1 MGPGLKS
8 RGMDTLTH
16 GLAGALLARTLPS
29 TGDETLDRTLA
40 RREAWVG
47 FAAAMFPDADVFVSP
62 FSAEFYITQHRALTH
77 SFVTLPVWIVLLT
90 AVASIYLSPALG
102 PPGAAGRRTAVRRL
116 GVVVALALVS
126 HILLDWITSWGT
138 MFLSPISSARFALDW
153 TFILDAAL
161 SGLLVL
167 GLAGVRAVSRRSF
180 PRSRVAARASLL
192 AATAYV
198 GLCAVRHAQAVR
210 LGEALAPRASSRAAI
225 PQPGSP
231 DRWLLLS
238 DDGPAV
244 TATFVD
250 LGKRGREIARPPED
264 RRARSHGIPRRRP
277 EPLPPSRRCLPFA
290 RRPRAAGH
298 RKGERSASR
307 ELTLETGIAGVF
319 GRFARFPAARE
330 KLRGDAVEVLLRDV
344 RFGYLS
350 NEVDPFTYIV
360 RYSLKGRVLS
370 SGFPSSR
377 WSREAAPRC
386 RRRRALRGPPCHGCP
401 SCSSATARR

>member
-16 GLAGALLARTLPS
+16 GLAGALLARALPS

-77 SFVTLPVWIVLLT
+77 SFVMLPAWIVLLT
-90 AVASIYLSPALG
+90 AAASICLSPALG

-167 GLAGVRAVSRRSF
+167 GLVGVRAVSRRSF
-180 PRSRVAARASLL
+180 PRSRVAARAGLL

-198 GLCAVRHAQAVR
+198 GLCAVRHVEAER
-210 LGEALAPRASSRAAI
+210 LGQALAPRASSRAAI

-238 DDGPAV
+238 DDGPDV
-244 TATFVD
+244 IATFVD
-250 LGKRGREIARPPED
+250 LGKRGREITRPPEAD
-264 RRARSHGIPRRRP
+264 ELARTGFRGGALNLFRHLDGVYRSRDDLAPRVI
-277 EPLPPSRRCLPFA
+277 EKANGPLA
-290 RRPRAAGH
+290 RLA
-298 RKGERSASR
+298 
-307 ELTLETGIAGVF
+307 LETSIAGVF

-330 KLRGDAVEVLLRDV
+330 ELRGDAVEVLLRDV

-350 NEVDPFTYIV
+350 NKVDPFTYIV

-377 WSREAAPRC
+377 WSHEAAPR
-386 RRRRALRGPPCHGCP
+386 AVG
-401 SCSSATARR
+401 AAR

>member
-47 FAAAMFPDADVFVSP
+47 FAAAMFPDADVFVAP

-90 AVASIYLSPALG
+90 AAASICLSPALG

-116 GVVVALALVS
+116 SVVVALALVS

-167 GLAGVRAVSRRSF
+167 GLVGVHAVSRRSF
-180 PRSRVAARASLL
+180 PRSRVAARAGLL

-210 LGEALAPRASSRAAI
+210 LGQALAPRASSRAAI

-244 TATFVD
+244 IATFVD
-250 LGKRGREIARPPED
+250 LGKWGREITRPPEAD
-264 RRARSHGIPRRRP
+264 ELARTGFRGGALNLFRHLDGVYRSRDDLAPRVI
-277 EPLPPSRRCLPFA
+277 EKANGPLA
-290 RRPRAAGH
+290 Q
-298 RKGERSASR
+298 
-307 ELTLETGIAGVF
+307 LTLETGIASVF

-330 KLRGDAVEVLLRDV
+330 ELRGDAVEVLLRDV

-360 RYSLKGRVLS
+360 RYSLEGRVLS

-377 WSREAAPRC
+377 WSREA
-386 RRRRALRGPPCHGCP
+386 GPHSVG
-401 SCSSATARR
+401 AAR

>member
-1 MGPGLKS
+1 PGLKS

-77 SFVTLPVWIVLLT
+77 SFVALPVWIVLLT
-90 AVASIYLSPALG
+90 AVASIYPSPALG
-102 PPGAAGRRTAVRRL
+102 PSGAAGRRTAVRRL

-138 MFLSPISSARFALDW
+138 MFLSPISSARFTLDW

-167 GLAGVRAVSRRSF
+167 GLVGVRAVSRRSF
-180 PRSRVAARASLL
+180 PRSRVAARAGLL

-210 LGEALAPRASSRAAI
+210 LGEALAPRASGRAAI

-250 LGKRGREIARPPED
+250 LGKRGREITRPPED
-264 RRARSHGIPRRRP
+264 DELARTGFRGGALNLLRHLDGVYRSRDDLAPRVI
-277 EPLPPSRRCLPFA
+277 EKANGPLA
-290 RRPRAAGH
+290 R
-298 RKGERSASR
+298 
-307 ELTLETGIAGVF
+307 LTLETGIAGVF

-360 RYSLKGRVLS
+360 RYSREGRVLS

-377 WSREAAPRC
+377 WSREAAPRSVG
-386 RRRRALRGPPCHGCP
+386 A
-401 SCSSATARR
+401 AR

>member
-16 GLAGALLARTLPS
+16 GLAGALLARALPS

-62 FSAEFYITQHRALTH
+62 FSAEFYITQHRAFTH
-77 SFVTLPVWIVLLT
+77 SFVTLPAWVIVLTL
-90 AVASIYLSPALG
+90 VASIRLSPALG
-102 PPGAAGRRTAVRRL
+102 PPGAAGRRTAMRRL
-116 GVVVALALVS
+116 GFVVALALAS

-138 MFLSPISSARFALDW
+138 MFLSPISWARFALDW

-167 GLAGVRAVSRRSF
+167 GLVGVRAVSRRSF
-180 PRSRVAARASLL
+180 PRSRVAARAGLL
-192 AATAYV
+192 ATAAYV
-198 GLCAVRHAQAVR
+198 GLCGVLHGEAVR
-210 LGEALAPRASSRAAI
+210 LGRTLAPLSKDRAAI

-238 DDGPAV
+238 DDGSAV

-250 LGKRGREIARPPED
+250 LGKRGREIARPPEED
-264 RRARSHGIPRRRP
+264 ELARTGFRGGALNLLRHLDGVYRSRDDLAPRVIDKANG
-277 EPLPPSRRCLPFA
+277 PFA
-290 RRPRAAGH
+290 RA
-298 RKGERSASR
+298 
-307 ELTLETGIAGVF
+307 TLESSIAGVF

-330 KLRGDAVEVLLRDV
+330 ERQGDSVEVLLRDV

-350 NEVDPFTYIV
+350 KDVDPFTYIV
-360 RYSLKGRVLS
+360 RYSLQGRILF

-377 WSREAAPRC
+377 WNREAAPR
-386 RRRRALRGPPCHGCP
+386 AVGAAH
-401 SCSSATARR
+401 AAN